1 MTYENNADS
10 LVKNNNNNNNHVVIL
25 PSKPDKSQTAD
36 GGFHGYLV
44 MICAFMCNG
53 ILFGII
59 NSYSVVYLSLQRQ
72 LEKSGDPLAS
82 SKACK
87 SIFLMVFIFLRKS
100 FMTCKNQRCDWYG
113 FECATSAMTID
124 SDFLIGVWFFGRLSK
139 FFQDQGES

>member
-10 LVKNNNNNNNHVVIL
+10 LIKNNNNNNHVVIL
-25 PSKPDKSQTAD
+25 PSKPDKVQIDNVKIETVAHEPPD
-36 GGFHGYLV
+36 GGFRGYLV

-72 LEKSGDPLAS
+72 LEESGDPLAS

-87 SIFLMVFIFLRKS
+87 SIVLNFLGNDPEKF
-100 FMTCKNQRCDWYG
+100 
-113 FECATSAMTID
+113 TSKYFRNTM
-124 SDFLIGVWFFGRLSK
+124 K
-139 FFQDQGES
+139 FFRKICFALLFLKKSKIF

>member
-10 LVKNNNNNNNHVVIL
+10 LIKNNNNNNNHVVIL
-25 PSKPDKSQTAD
+25 PSKPDKSQADNIKNETVAHEPPD

-53 ILFGII
+53 IIFGII

-72 LEKSGDPLAS
+72 LEQSGDPLAS

-87 SIFLMVFIFLRKS
+87 LIFFIVFIFHKS
-100 FMTCKNQRCDWYG
+100 V
-113 FECATSAMTID
+113 
-124 SDFLIGVWFFGRLSK
+124 L
-139 FFQDQGES
+139 